1 MLGTAVSG
9 RDSAGSTDVAIMGD
23 PGSAHRPGPRLVV
36 LGVLMACF
44 AWAVIVPISLTAP
57 PTVFLGA
64 AFVVGMAGFGAALM
78 LVLWTVVSPRPSPAS
93 TWAMTVMLLAV
104 SLVLWA
110 PAHLWAERREQPWA
124 WLAGFAI
131 AACALLSW
139 QSGVVMAVV
148 LGAAAWI
155 GGIVFDG
162 GIAAAVLTLL
172 GSAVVVWTMCQ
183 ALVWLLRLL
192 WTAQAGKEAQTA
204 LAIAEE
210 RLRAGRELHDVL
222 GHRLGII
229 ALKAELAAD
238 LTARDPG
245 HAATECEAIRGLASE
260 TLVEVR
266 RAVHGQTVADLATQ
280 LQAADLVL
288 HSAGIEASVDA
299 DPDVLARL
307 PQELS
312 HLLAAVVRE
321 AVTNLLRHSRARRVS
336 IMVAATAEGPTL
348 VVVNDG
354 VRGPGRNEASGGTG
368 LATLSDRCAAA
379 GAHLSVDRRTEDRF
393 ELRVGCPRDA
403 VRAS

>member
-1 MLGTAVSG
+1 MSE
-9 RDSAGSTDVAIMGD
+9 

-64 AFVVGMAGFGAALM
+64 AFLAGMAGFGAVLV
-78 LVLWTVVSPRPSPAS
+78 LVLWTAVSPRPSPA
-93 TWAMTVMLLAV
+93 TAWAMIAMLLVV
-104 SLVLWA
+104 SLALWA
-110 PAHLWAERREQPWA
+110 PTHLWAERGEQPWA

-131 AACALLSW
+131 AACALVSRP
-139 QSGVVMAVV
+139 SGVVMAVV

-155 GGIVFDG
+155 GGIAFDG
-162 GIAAAVLTLL
+162 EIAAAVLTLL
-172 GSAVVVWTMCQ
+172 GSAVVVWAMCQ

-238 LTARDPG
+238 LTLRDPG
-245 HAATECEAIRGLASE
+245 HAAAECEAIRGLASE

-266 RAVHGQTVADLATQ
+266 RAVHGQTVADLGAQ
-280 LQAADLVL
+280 LKAADLVL
-288 HSAGIEASVDA
+288 HSTGIEASVEA

-307 PQELS
+307 SQELS

-321 AVTNLLRHSRARRVS
+321 AVTNLLRHSQARRVS
-336 IMVAATAEGPTL
+336 IMVEATGRGPTL
-348 VVVNDG
+348 VIVNDG
-354 VRGPGRNEASGGTG
+354 VRGPEWNEASGGTG
-368 LATLSDRCAAA
+368 LAALSDRCAAA
-379 GAHLSVDRRTEDRF
+379 GAQLSVDRRTEDRF
-393 ELRVGCPRDA
+393 ELRVDCPRDA
-403 VRAS
+403 VRSS